1 MAASYACS
9 ASAGCFSH
17 GRSGPEKQS
26 EKGWMIHE
34 KYHIRAP
41 SLLAVHHGKLENMQ
55 YSPPPKTI
63 SPILLTKDQ
72 GEGKDSAALSRLS
85 YVNLVAE
92 LFKNYYYYSLILLTF
107 RK

>member
-9 ASAGCFSH
+9 ASAGWFSH

-26 EKGWMIHE
+26 EKGWEVHE
-34 KYHIRAP
+34 KHHIRAP

-55 YSPPPKTI
+55 YYHHPQKKKTVSPR
-63 SPILLTKDQ
+63 LLTKDQ

-85 YVNLVAE
+85 YVNLVAG
-92 LFKNYYYYSLILLTF
+92 LFSFIVLFY
-107 RK
+107 